1 MYILW
6 MNSFHVFLVSQLI
19 SRSDLPYV
27 NTESF
32 VNIDIRCYARSRKED
47 EVTFASLLDAL

>member
-1 MYILW
+1 